1 MKLLKFYGEH
11 CPQCTVLS
19 NTLKRNKINTLDIN
33 AEENMTLAETY
44 GIRNIPT
51 LVLVEGDTFDEM
63 KEIGRLT
70 GCPPINMIMD
80 FLDKNNYENE
90 SSC

>member
-11 CPQCTVLS
+11 CPMCKVLS
-19 NTLKRNKINTLDIN
+19 NTLKRNNIQTLDIN
-33 AEENMTLAETY
+33 AEENITLAESY

-51 LVLVEGDTFDEM
+51 LILVEGNTFDEM
-63 KEIGRLT
+63 KEVARLN
-70 GCPPINMIMD
+70 GCPPINMIIN
-80 FLDKNNYENE
+80 FLNENNYENE